1 VAITDPAD
9 ATSTGKIFTILLPIH
24 FSSSA
29 FTPYWPVAEE
39 TLTDQAM
46 GSSSPLQDS
55 VLASPRTQPA
65 SHQPEVS
72 ILPNHPT
79 SPQPATQEPSI
90 ELERPPSPIQETR
103 NDVSMSIYLFYSHL
117 IDHH

>member
-1 VAITDPAD
+1 VVVIDPTD

-39 TLTDQAM
+39 TLMDQDV

-55 VLASPRTQPA
+55 VSASPRTQPA
-65 SHQPEVS
+65 SPQPEVS
-72 ILPNHPT
+72 TLPNHSA

-103 NDVSMSIYLFYSHL
+103 SDVSMSIYLFYSHL
-117 IDHH
+117 IYHH